1 MGIWSNGLRV
11 KIFNELGLL
20 ESIPAISFSF
30 IRKLVGPFI
39 NLASCA
45 LQHEHYYSSQG
56 LPLRFEVESLGCSHG
71 QLEYKFDGFEFYLMI
86 IVLPLQLF
94 NYD

>member
-1 MGIWSNGLRV
+1 MV
-11 KIFNELGLL
+11 KWPSKMFNELGLL

-30 IRKLVGPFI
+30 ISKLVGPFI
-39 NLASCA
+39 NLASCV

-56 LPLRFEVESLGCSHG
+56 LPLRFAVESLGCSHG
-71 QLEYKFDGFEFYLMI
+71 QPGYKFDGFEFYLMI
-86 IVLPLQLF
+86 IVLLLQLL

>member
-1 MGIWSNGLRV
+1 MVKRPS

-30 IRKLVGPFI
+30 ISKLVGPFI

-45 LQHEHYYSSQG
+45 LQHEPYYSSQG

-71 QLEYKFDGFEFYLMI
+71 QLGCKFDGFKFYL
-86 IVLPLQLF
+86 IVLLLQLF